1 MMIGGGRMSIVFL
14 AAVRAIVVFVIVA
27 YNRLMSLTQRSPAS
41 WSDMVARLP
50 RRSALV
56 FNVVESVKDY
66 AAHERDTPGAVVQV
80 AGLGPPRGAR
90 RPAATSSWTAPKER
104 HVLTVSLGS

>member
-1 MMIGGGRMSIVFL
+1 MSIVFL
-14 AAVRAIVVFVIVA
+14 AAVGAIVVFVIVA

-50 RRSALV
+50 RRSDLV
-56 FNVVESVKDY
+56 LDVVESVRDY
-66 AAHERDTPGAVVQV
+66 AAHERDTLGAVVQV
-80 AGLGPPRGAR
+80 AGLRSSRGAR
-90 RPAATSSWTAPKER
+90 RPAATSIWTAWEER